1 MWKVLDK
8 ANINSKF
15 KIINHKMTWRKK
27 NKNLMSF

>member
-8 ANINSKF
+8 ANEKF
-15 KIINHKMTWRKK
+15 KIINHRMTWRKK